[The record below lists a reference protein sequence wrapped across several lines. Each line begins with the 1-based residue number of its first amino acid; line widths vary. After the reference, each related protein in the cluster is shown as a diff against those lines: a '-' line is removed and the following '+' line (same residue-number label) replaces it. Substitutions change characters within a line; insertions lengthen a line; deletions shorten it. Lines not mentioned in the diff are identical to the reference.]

1 MTAPITTVEALV
13 AFADSAMFLAEPIT
27 CAEREA
33 IVRERGYYY
42 PDERPGGLTVHS
54 SLTDHY
60 GQYGLPKVFTE
71 WGTYEGEP
79 VLRDVRHP
87 AEDLGHNLDAKDR
100 LPCEHY
106 VAEGQA

>member
-1 MTAPITTVEALV
+1 MTAPIETPPAEVPVEWRK
-13 AFADSAMFLAEPIT
+13 IT
-27 CAEREA
+27 CEEREA

-42 PDERPGGLTVHS
+42 PDQRAGGLAVHS

-60 GQYGLPKVFTE
+60 GEYGLPKVFTE

-87 AEDLGHNLDAKDR
+87 AEDLEHNPDAKDR

-106 VAEGQA
+106 VAAKP

>member
-1 MTAPITTVEALV
+1 MSLWQPSPDPLDGNEDEPEQV
-13 AFADSAMFLAEPIT
+13 SAEWRKIT
-27 CAEREA
+27 CEEREA

-42 PDERPGGLTVHS
+42 GE
-54 SLTDHY
+54 
-60 GQYGLPKVFTE
+60 YGLPKVFTE

-87 AEDLGHNLDAKDR
+87 AEDLEHNPSAPDR

-106 VAEGQA
+106 VINGSKP